1 MTDQN
6 LMLKNIDQL
15 EMQTFEQ
22 LQAQTVSAAVISLGS
37 NHQAEQH
44 LATVHESLA
53 KLGEI
58 KLSKAYQN
66 PDVTATP
73 TQLKPDY
80 INQCVCLALKS
91 SMTLQQLQQLFKQ
104 FEDDCNRQRQVE
116 KMAIEQ
122 VTLDIDILLV
132 KLKLD
137 KNSLSNTDKN
147 KWIILQE
154 RYPFKAHEMA
164 GVEEL
169 MVKNSKIC

>member
-6 LMLKNIDQL
+6 LMLENIDQL

-80 INQCVCLALKS
+80 INQCVCLALES
-91 SMTLQQLQQLFKQ
+91 SMTLQQLQQRLKQ
-104 FEDDCNRQRQVE
+104 FENDCDRQRQ
-116 KMAIEQ
+116 ADPNALQQ
-122 VTLDIDILLV
+122 VTMDIDILLV
-132 KLKLD
+132 RLEGD
-137 KNSLSNTDKN
+137 SE
-147 KWIILQE
+147 WRVMAE

-164 GVEEL
+164 GVVEL
-169 MVKNSKIC
+169 AVKALK